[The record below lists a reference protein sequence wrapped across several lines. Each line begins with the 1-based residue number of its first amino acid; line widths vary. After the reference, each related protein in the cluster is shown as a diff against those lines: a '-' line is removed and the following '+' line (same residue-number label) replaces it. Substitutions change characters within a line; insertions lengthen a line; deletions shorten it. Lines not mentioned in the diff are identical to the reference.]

1 MKNHYKKH
9 NGFTLVEVI
18 ISFALFAILM
28 TPIYSMIIST
38 MNNNKNAAIKQTA
51 ALHGQ
56 EIFEEIKSGNVVAV
70 KNADGNIIGIS
81 KIGNISISSTTGKKT
96 FDDDNDGIDNYEAT
110 VTITKNSSIIIDKN
124 VNPYKCEI
132 SLSGDSK
139 DNLKVNDKPMPLK
152 DLPSDYLNL
161 VVNSN
166 ISDDKKNNILIIK
179 DENNKEVLTKELLI
193 DPKKDN
199 EINLTINFSQYKLKN
214 SPDDGKYKKVKI
226 IVNNQN
232 DIPLYVSIAES
243 GDLDVAI
250 DKKLGQVS
258 DNRIN
263 VGMSKPGELYDI
275 NVDVTEKSDKTKVVF
290 SGKASQNIN
299 VN

>member
-1 MKNHYKKH
+1 MKNYYKRH
-9 NGFTLVEVI
+9 DGFTLVEII
-18 ISFALFAILM
+18 ISIALFTIMM
-28 TPIYSMIIST
+28 TAIYSMIIST
-38 MNNNKNAAIKQTA
+38 MNNNKKAAIKQTA
-51 ALHGQ
+51 GLHGQ
-56 EIFEEIKSGNVVAV
+56 EVFEEIKSGNAVAV
-70 KNADGNIIGIS
+70 KDVNNNIIGIS
-81 KIGNISISSTTGKKT
+81 KIGDIDISSNSGKKN
-96 FDDDNDGIDNYEAT
+96 FDDDNDGIGDYEAT
-110 VTITKNSSIIIDKN
+110 VTITKNSSIVIDKD
-124 VNPYKCEI
+124 VNPYKCDI

-139 DNLKVNDKPMPLK
+139 DNLKVNNKPMPLEY
-152 DLPSDYLNL
+152 LPSDCLKLIVNL
-161 VVNSN
+161 N
-166 ISDDKKNNILIIK
+166 ISDDKKKNILIIK
-179 DENNKEVLTKELLI
+179 DENNKEVLTTELLI

-199 EINLTINFSQYKLKN
+199 KINLTIKFSQYKLKN
-214 SPDDGKYKKVKI
+214 SPDDGKYKKVKV

-243 GDLDVAI
+243 GDLDVVI